1 MEDKFEYV
9 DLGLTSGTLWANQ
22 NLPGYYA
29 FGEFKEK
36 ESYTLDNSITF
47 YKDKKKLILEGL
59 CDYKGNIISNHSFSI
74 PTKEQFLE
82 LMSECTWKWDND
94 LLGYTITSNKNNNS
108 IFLGTEG
115 YKLKTDIID
124 KGIWGNYWT
133 STLIDGQFYASYLYF
148 FKNAIYYGNHSE
160 RFYGRSI
167 RPVLNTNVNDLIDLN
182 LPSGTL
188 WNSANLGADSPL
200 YTGNIVAYGEIKDK
214 DLDKYDISHWEFAIN
229 DSTTEVPNWTYRFS
243 DKISTKSMWDE
254 VENYKH
260 QKVKALKEYP
270 KKDWNYNLTD
280 LEEPTESDWLELAA
294 NIDRI
299 EDKETYKIVYF
310 NNTYE
315 VLIFTPGHIENGE
328 EKSNYYYWTKDLV
341 SSQLLNTYREAKYA
355 DISLLNS
362 QLNPGI
368 LPSIDLVQGLQLR
381 YVKKPN
387 KQNYDIVRL

>member
-1 MEDKFEYV
+1 
-9 DLGLTSGTLWANQ
+9 
-22 NLPGYYA
+22 
-29 FGEFKEK
+29 
-36 ESYTLDNSITF
+36 
-47 YKDKKKLILEGL
+47 
-59 CDYKGNIISNHSFSI
+59 
-74 PTKEQFLE
+74 
-82 LMSECTWKWDND
+82 MSECTWKWDNN
-94 LLGYTITSNKNNNS
+94 LLGYTITSNKNTNS
-108 IFLGTEG
+108 IFLGTDG
-115 YKLKTDIID
+115 YKLKTDIVD

-133 STLIDGQFYASYLYF
+133 STIIDGQFYACYLYF

-200 YTGNIVAYGEIKDK
+200 YTGNIVAYGEIIDK
-214 DLDKYDISHWEFAIN
+214 NLDKYGISNWEFAIN

-270 KKDWNYNLTD
+270 KNDWNYNLTD

-294 NIDRI
+294 NIDHI
-299 EDKETYKIVYF
+299 KNKETYKIIYF
-310 NNTYE
+310 KNTFE
-315 VLIFTPGHIENGE
+315 ILIFTPGHIENGKK
-328 EKSNYYYWTKDLV
+328 KSNYYYWTKDLV

-355 DISLLNS
+355 DISLLN
-362 QLNPGI
+362 PEIEI

-387 KQNYDIVRL
+387 K